1 MTPQNSDDSSQEL
14 NAATELNVGDICNKV
29 GAAAGVQMPPV
40 VINTLA
46 ELAMDTVIG
55 EGVKV
60 LTRRNPHLSAHL
72 SSMSRERPN

>member
-1 MTPQNSDDSSQEL
+1 MTPQYSDGGSQEL
-14 NAATELNVGDICNKV
+14 NTATELNVGDICNKI
-29 GAAAGVQMPPV
+29 GAAAGVHMLPV

-60 LTRRNPHLSAHL
+60 LTRRNPHQSAHL
-72 SSMSRERPN
+72 